1 MCLFTVSIFF
11 LFLKND
17 VTINNLVSQTNG
29 CFCGIELYFFLKPL
43 ENTVIQPLLF
53 LPALFFK
60 KTLKN
65 LLGLINFNRYV
76 DFLNLCVGVIGL
88 WIFEKI

>member
-1 MCLFTVSIFF
+1 MSIFF

-17 VTINNLVSQTNG
+17 VTINNLVSQING
-29 CFCGIELYFFLKPL
+29 CFCGIELYFFFKPL

-65 LLGLINFNRYV
+65 LLNLINFNKYV

-88 WIFEKI
+88 CFLVKI